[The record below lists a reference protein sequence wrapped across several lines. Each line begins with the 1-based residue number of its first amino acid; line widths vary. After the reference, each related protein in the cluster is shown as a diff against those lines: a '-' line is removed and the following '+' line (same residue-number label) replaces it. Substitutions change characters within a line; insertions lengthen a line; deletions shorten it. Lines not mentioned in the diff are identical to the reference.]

1 MMSIHQL
8 SVIYQAD
15 HDRLLLRVRTR
26 DERLFELW
34 LTRRLMLRLWQPLQN
49 TASAAA
55 LGVASKGSTILP
67 EARDMMTQALR
78 DQAKQSADFASPF
91 DDQSAERPLGEHPM
105 LVAAVDLK
113 HDGQGLVGVS
123 WRDAQ
128 GRDLSLNLTHDL
140 LHNLLTLVE
149 QALSQSEWGLIAPQG
164 TPSAP
169 AAEAPGTPRVLN

>member
-1 MMSIHQL
+1 
-8 SVIYQAD
+8 
-15 HDRLLLRVRTR
+15 
-26 DERLFELW
+26 
-34 LTRRLMLRLWQPLQN
+34 
-49 TASAAA
+49 
-55 LGVASKGSTILP
+55 
-67 EARDMMTQALR
+67 
-78 DQAKQSADFASPF
+78 
-91 DDQSAERPLGEHPM
+91 M

-169 AAEAPGTPRVLN
+169 AAEATGTPRVLN

>member
-1 MMSIHQL
+1 MSIHQL
-8 SVIYQAD
+8 SVLYQAD

-26 DERLFELW
+26 DEQLFELW

-49 TASAAA
+49 TAAASA

-91 DDQSAERPLGEHPM
+91 DDQSSERPLGEHPM

-113 HDGQGLVGVS
+113 HDGQGQVGVS
-123 WRDAQ
+123 LRDAQ
-128 GRDLSLNLTHDL
+128 GRNLSVNLTHDL

-149 QALSQSEWGLIAPQG
+149 QALAQSEWGLVAPQ
-164 TPSAP
+164 SAP
-169 AAEAPGTPRVLN
+169 AAPAVEGANAPRVLN

>member
-1 MMSIHQL
+1 MSIHQL
-8 SVIYQAD
+8 SVVYQAD
-15 HDRLLLRVRTR
+15 QDRLLLRVRTH

-55 LGVASKGSTILP
+55 LGVASKNSTILP
-67 EARDMMTQALR
+67 EARDMMTQTLR
-78 DQAKQSADFASPF
+78 ERAKQSADFASPF
-91 DDQSAERPLGEHPM
+91 DDNSSERPLGEHPM

-113 HDGQGLVGVS
+113 HDGQGQVGVS

-128 GRDLSLNLTHDL
+128 GRNLSVNLTHAL

-149 QALSQSEWGLIAPQG
+149 QALAQSEWGLAAPQG
-164 TPSAP
+164 EP
-169 AAEAPGTPRVLN
+169 AAPVVDGAAPRVLN